1 MTRSLQSNA
10 AGKTEIQI
18 HDRKGNPTAHTHTL
32 RKTKKTE
39 GERERERA
47 NKKSPPEVIYY
58 IV

>member
-1 MTRSLQSNA
+1 MQLAKLGFRFMTAKAILL
-10 AGKTEIQI
+10 
-18 HDRKGNPTAHTHTL
+18 HTHTL

-39 GERERERA
+39 GERERERP

>member
-10 AGKTEIQI
+10 AGKTGIQI
-18 HDRKGNPTAHTHTL
+18 HDRKGNPTAHTHT
-32 RKTKKTE
+32 KEDKKDRE
-39 GERERERA
+39 GERERA